1 MLIDFADAN
10 SSNFALIVSLAFTS
24 NSSSL
29 TWVQRAAS
37 LSLIKPSILD
47 VDVDGVED
55 LVCET

>member
-1 MLIDFADAN
+1 MLVDFADTS

-29 TWVQRAAS
+29 TCVQRAAI

-55 LVCET
+55 LVCAT

>member
-1 MLIDFADAN
+1 MLVNFADTN

-29 TWVQRAAS
+29 TWVQRAAI

-47 VDVDGVED
+47 VDVDGVVD
-55 LVCET
+55 LVCEI